1 MGNLELSAST
11 EAPKFSPGTLVS
23 VKTSAAPRYS
33 PGEQVYI
40 MAVIGPDEISAH
52 PEHFSHLPP
61 GRVYFA
67 LVGEA
72 KDDHSFFVAESDLEP
87 GNSN

>member
-1 MGNLELSAST
+1 M
-11 EAPKFSPGTLVS
+11 FSPGALAR

-33 PGEQVYI
+33 PGERVYI
-40 MAVIGPDEISAH
+40 MAIMSPDEILAH
-52 PEHFSHLPP
+52 PSHFSHLPP

-67 LVGEA
+67 LVGGA

-87 GNSN
+87 DNSN